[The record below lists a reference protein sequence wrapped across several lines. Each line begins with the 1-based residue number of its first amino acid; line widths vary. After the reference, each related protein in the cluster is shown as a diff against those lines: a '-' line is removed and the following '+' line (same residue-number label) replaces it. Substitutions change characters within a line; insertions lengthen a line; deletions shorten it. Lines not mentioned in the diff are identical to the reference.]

1 MPHAASMLAVRL
13 FLEPLKVWD
22 QWYWLLLPLC
32 LGVSI
37 VYKSARIDSIRT
49 LPLEALKTMVWI
61 VSGMVVAAIALTL
74 FVRAVYH

>member
-1 MPHAASMLAVRL
+1 MPPHASILAVKL
-13 FLEPLKVWD
+13 FLVPLKVWD

-37 VYKSARIDSIRT
+37 VYKSARIDSMRR

-61 VSGMVVAAIALTL
+61 VSGMVAAAVALLLLMRSI
-74 FVRAVYH
+74 YH